1 MTNTR
6 TLGLNHIY
14 LDTELE
20 DYSNIAVG
28 YILRA
33 LGHGLK
39 VAYIDCGNKSSKFQ
53 NFIENL
59 SLSYS
64 FTKHFTKLDMDIY
77 SFKKNNIVSRTLI
90 PQVEFANLTKDM
102 FWNKLSSFNYD
113 LIIFDNANFSQM
125 SEFKMINT
133 INSKCSNTELVYILD
148 NQYDFVKIKP
158 YFDLACEL
166 SFKKNNKGLSNIKSI
181 LNITGTGRGKSF
193 FSYGYL
199 VRSYINKNPV
209 KLVYFDKEDN
219 LYGEQFF
226 FKALKLWDREN
237 DFYGSFDYV
246 STGNKR
252 FNGATYTTEHT
263 GDDIREAKE
272 GLMLLKTS
280 LLKETPVIGDE
291 LNSVIDSNLLTEKEV
306 LEVLSKVKHELVIT
320 GNKSPAKIKNIS
332 SLVLTIKSNKDY
344 LKKNKGFRK
353 GIDY

>member
-14 LDTELE
+14 LDTQTE
-20 DYSNIAVG
+20 DYSNIAIG

-39 VAYIDCGNKSSKFQ
+39 VAYVDCGNKSSKFS

-64 FTKHFTKLDMDIY
+64 FTKNFPKFYMDIY
-77 SFKKNNIVSRTLI
+77 TFKQKEIVTRTLI
-90 PQVEFANLTKDM
+90 PQVEFANLPLEM

-113 LIIFDNANFSQM
+113 LIIFDNANFEKI

-133 INSKCSNTELVYILD
+133 INSKSTNSELVFILD
-148 NQYDFVKIKP
+148 NKTDFVKIKP
-158 YFDLACEL
+158 YFDLTCEL
-166 SFKKNNKGLSNIKSI
+166 TFKKNNKGLSNIKSI
-181 LNITGTGRGKSF
+181 LNITGSGRGKSF
-193 FSYGYL
+193 YSYGYL
-199 VRSYINKNPV
+199 IRSYINKKPV
-209 KLVYFDKEDN
+209 KLIYFDKEDN
-219 LYGEQFF
+219 LYGEQKF
-226 FKALKLWDREN
+226 FKALKQWSREN
-237 DFYGSFDYV
+237 DMYGSFDYV
-246 STGNKR
+246 ATGNNR

-263 GDDIREAKE
+263 KEDIKEAKE

-291 LNSVIDSNLLTEKEV
+291 LNSVINSELLTQNEV
-306 LEVLSKVKHELVIT
+306 LGVLENVKHELVIT
-320 GNKSPAKIKNIS
+320 GPKSPTKIKNIS
-332 SLVLTIKSNKDY
+332 SLILTIKGSKDY